1 MARAKLGVA
10 GLDAILHGGVVPGNA
25 ILVEGTPG
33 AGKTTL
39 GMQFIYSGITQHNE
53 PGLIVTFE
61 EFPSQMYRDAGML
74 GWDLQALANENK
86 LKIIST
92 SPAVFRQE
100 TAGPSGLI
108 TQMAREIGAE
118 RVMVDSISHFQRLTQ
133 DPAEQREIFNA
144 LVNMLKRGGF
154 TAMFTKEVKSR
165 SGDEVSFEEYAS
177 DTAFRLTYEIEAST
191 QRARYVEVVKARG
204 QDFIPGKH
212 SFLIGRGGITVFPSV
227 ALSTDDDA
235 AKAHIERID
244 SGIPGLDEMLHGGF
258 IRAWS
263 LLLVGPAGSGKTIFG
278 LQSVCFAAAKGES
291 CLFLSLRERPSML
304 RATDE
309 SLSMPL
315 GTRGGG
321 SVDLVYQAPLPL
333 NPYALVYRLLQWI
346 DRKHYTRVVVDS
358 LDDLSAGLGD
368 PGRALSLIRL
378 VLDELRRRG
387 VTSILIWGSRSED
400 EAGTVASTPQSGLV
414 DAIISLRFVESQG
427 VVRSGLAILKSR
439 GTAHST
445 DIRPYQ
451 ITSQGLSVVSR
462 RVTVYD
468 D

>member
-39 GMQFIYSGITQHNE
+39 GMQFIYAGITQHNE

-133 DPAEQREIFNA
+133 DPAEQREIFNS

-154 TAMFTKEVKSR
+154 TAMLTKEVKSR

-177 DTAFRLTYEIEAST
+177 DTALRLTYEVEAST

-244 SGIPGLDEMLHGGF
+244 SGIPGLDEMLHGGL

-278 LQSVCFAAAKGES
+278 LQS
-291 CLFLSLRERPSML
+291 
-304 RATDE
+304 
-309 SLSMPL
+309 
-315 GTRGGG
+315 
-321 SVDLVYQAPLPL
+321 
-333 NPYALVYRLLQWI
+333 
-346 DRKHYTRVVVDS
+346 
-358 LDDLSAGLGD
+358 
-368 PGRALSLIRL
+368 
-378 VLDELRRRG
+378 
-387 VTSILIWGSRSED
+387 
-400 EAGTVASTPQSGLV
+400 
-414 DAIISLRFVESQG
+414 
-427 VVRSGLAILKSR
+427 
-439 GTAHST
+439 
-445 DIRPYQ
+445 
-451 ITSQGLSVVSR
+451 
-462 RVTVYD
+462 
-468 D
+468 

>member
-1 MARAKLGVA
+1 
-10 GLDAILHGGVVPGNA
+10 
-25 ILVEGTPG
+25 
-33 AGKTTL
+33 
-39 GMQFIYSGITQHNE
+39 
-53 PGLIVTFE
+53 
-61 EFPSQMYRDAGML
+61 
-74 GWDLQALANENK
+74 
-86 LKIIST
+86 
-92 SPAVFRQE
+92 
-100 TAGPSGLI
+100 
-108 TQMAREIGAE
+108 
-118 RVMVDSISHFQRLTQ
+118 MVDSISHFQRLTQ

-304 RATDE
+304 RATAE
-309 SLSMPL
+309 SL
-315 GTRGGG
+315 
-321 SVDLVYQAPLPL
+321 
-333 NPYALVYRLLQWI
+333 
-346 DRKHYTRVVVDS
+346 
-358 LDDLSAGLGD
+358 
-368 PGRALSLIRL
+368 
-378 VLDELRRRG
+378 
-387 VTSILIWGSRSED
+387 
-400 EAGTVASTPQSGLV
+400 
-414 DAIISLRFVESQG
+414 
-427 VVRSGLAILKSR
+427 
-439 GTAHST
+439 
-445 DIRPYQ
+445 
-451 ITSQGLSVVSR
+451 
-462 RVTVYD
+462 
-468 D
+468 